1 MSNRLNSVLRSSS
14 LALLSVLLIAS
25 CQPHKKNVKIAL
37 AMPLT
42 GDIASLGQGLK
53 RAVEMAVA
61 EHNQANPQHPVEL
74 ISFDDR
80 SDPKE
85 AVNVANRIVAD
96 PEVVGVIGHFN
107 SGCSIPAS
115 RVYAENGLP
124 MLSPASSNPE
134 LTEQQLSPQWTYPK
148 CIFRVNTTDNVQ
160 GAYGADFIVNK
171 LGLKKIAVIHDKT
184 AYGQGV
190 AEEFKRKAESDG
202 AQILAFEGLQVGD
215 RDFRSLLTRV
225 KALSPEALY
234 FGGMFS
240 EGGILVRQARDIGF
254 NGAFLLPEANY
265 DPAFL
270 RVAGPAAEGAYVTF
284 LGSPP
289 ELLESAKDFIAHY
302 HQRYPNDELKSYDHY
317 GYEVAQILL
326 DAIDAV
332 GPNRKKIITFVRNV
346 KHNGVLGETA
356 FDEKGDTLNKT
367 ITLFRVKNGKFVPVD
382 LKDNSKGP

>member
-1 MSNRLNSVLRSSS
+1 MIRAISVVSRISAVV
-14 LALLSVLLIAS
+14 LAAVLVAS
-25 CQPHKKNVKIAL
+25 CQPKEKKVKIAL

-53 RAVEMAVA
+53 RAVEMSVA
-61 EHNQANPQHPVEL
+61 EYNETHESKVEL
-74 ISFDDR
+74 VSFDDR

-96 PEVVGVIGHFN
+96 RAMIGVVGHFN

-115 RVYAENGLP
+115 RVYAQNGLP

-134 LTEQQLSPQWTYPK
+134 LTLQQLSPQWTYPK

-160 GAYGADFIVNK
+160 GAFGADFLAVT
-171 LGLKKIAVIHDKT
+171 LGVKKIGIIHDKT

-190 AEEFKRKAESDG
+190 AEEFRRKAEADG
-202 AQILAFEGLQVGD
+202 ATIVAFEGLQTGD
-215 RDFRSLLTRV
+215 RDFRSLLTRI

-254 NGAFLLPEANY
+254 KGPFLLPEANY
-265 DPAFL
+265 DPTFL
-270 RVAGPAAEGAYVTF
+270 NVAGSAAEGAYVTF

-289 ELLESAKDFIAHY
+289 ELLDSAKDFVARY
-302 HQRYPNDELKSYDHY
+302 HKRFPGIELKSYDHY
-317 GYEVAQILL
+317 GYEVGVILL
-326 DAIDAV
+326 DALDAV
-332 GPNRKKIITFVRNV
+332 GPDRDKIITYIRGL
-346 KHNGVLGETA
+346 KHDGVLGQTA

-367 ITLFRVKNGKFVPVD
+367 ITLFQVKNGKFQPVPVKEK
-382 LKDNSKGP
+382 LKT